1 VANTG
6 ALFVAIPSAGDPIN
20 DLSQEDV
27 AHCTLSYFGDAA
39 NLPQTLKDEFGEAA
53 EIACSEVG
61 SFTAKVSGVAI
72 LGSDKASVLLLE
84 SVELVEL
91 RKWVNSHP
99 AVDQAT
105 RMSEQYPNWVP
116 HLTIGYDIGIMDDPP
131 EQVSFD
137 RLGLWLGETK
147 ENYDLHG
154 KPPAP
159 VTASAYSLP
168 EISCREDLLLGIRYG
183 NQVPD
188 ARWYISKRATALGA
202 SEYLPANWST
212 P

>member
-6 ALFVAIPSAGDPIN
+6 ALFVAIPSAGDAIN
-20 DLSQEDV
+20 DISQEDV
-27 AHCTLSYFGDAA
+27 AHCTLTYFGEVTDLPSMLQDDLRQAA
-39 NLPQTLKDEFGEAA
+39 SIAADEIEP
-53 EIACSEVG
+53 
-61 SFTAKVSGVAI
+61 FTVKVSGVAL
-72 LGSDKASVLLLE
+72 LGTDKASVVLLE
-84 SVELVEL
+84 SSELVSL
-91 RKWVNSHP
+91 RDWLCAHP
-99 AVDQAT
+99 AVEMAQKSGQQFPT
-105 RMSEQYPNWVP
+105 WVP
-116 HLTIGYDIGIMDDPP
+116 HLTISYDTGILEDPP
-131 EQVSFD
+131 ETITFD